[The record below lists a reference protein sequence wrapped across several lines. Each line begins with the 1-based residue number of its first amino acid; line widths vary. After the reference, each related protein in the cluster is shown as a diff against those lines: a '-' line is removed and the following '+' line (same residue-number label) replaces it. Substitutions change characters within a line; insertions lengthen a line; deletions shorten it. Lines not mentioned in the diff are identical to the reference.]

1 MDTLS
6 IYRDRNRN
14 PDKTET
20 KPIHQR
26 GECERGEIGSGKK
39 GIRQPMQPENNSAN
53 SKGPTK
59 LATGFR

>member
-6 IYRDRNRN
+6 IYRDRDRN

-26 GECERGEIGSGKK
+26 GESERGEIGSRKK
-39 GIRQPMQPENNSAN
+39 DFAN
-53 SKGPTK
+53 ACSRMT
-59 LATGFR
+59 AS